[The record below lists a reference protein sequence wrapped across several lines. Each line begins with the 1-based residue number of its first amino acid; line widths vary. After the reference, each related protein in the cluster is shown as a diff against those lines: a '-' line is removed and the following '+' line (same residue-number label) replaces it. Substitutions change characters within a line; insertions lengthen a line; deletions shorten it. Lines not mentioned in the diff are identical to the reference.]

1 MYSCVW
7 GRTVSFATPH
17 GAQEGRGHR
26 LPASRDYASLAP
38 ATLLC
43 FCQTFEADSPPP
55 LALQLSRLPV
65 CHLLIS
71 FSESR
76 WSELSRVEYTPPLF
90 ITNTPSNRQLTWMN
104 FGLPSVWNGQVRKVN
119 FQHMT
124 PDLNDS
130 RFS

>member
-17 GAQEGRGHR
+17 GAQEGRGHW

-43 FCQTFEADSPPP
+43 FCQTFEADSPPL
-55 LALQLSRLPV
+55 LALKLSRLPV

-71 FSESR
+71 FSGSR
-76 WSELSRVEYTPPLF
+76 WSELSRVEYTPLSF
-90 ITNTPSNRQLTWMN
+90 HHQYSLQQATHMDELWAIQCLEWSGTESQLSAYD
-104 FGLPSVWNGQVRKVN
+104 P
-119 FQHMT
+119 
-124 PDLNDS
+124 
-130 RFS
+130 

>member
-1 MYSCVW
+1 MGTGCQPLVTMPAWLLPLCSAFVK
-7 GRTVSFATPH
+7 RLRQTP
-17 GAQEGRGHR
+17 
-26 LPASRDYASLAP
+26 L
-38 ATLLC
+38 
-43 FCQTFEADSPPP
+43 PP

-71 FSESR
+71 FSGSR

-104 FGLPSVWNGQVRKVN
+104 FGLPSVWNGQVWKVS